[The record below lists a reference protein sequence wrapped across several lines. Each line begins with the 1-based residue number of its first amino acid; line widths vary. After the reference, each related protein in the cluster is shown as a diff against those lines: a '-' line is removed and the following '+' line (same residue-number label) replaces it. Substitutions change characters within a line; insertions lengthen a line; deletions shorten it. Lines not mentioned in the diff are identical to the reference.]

1 MAAVQHEPRTRGANR
16 ARTAADRDRMAERL
30 GVPPAQVRV
39 VRPEFGFK
47 TRIYIVEAAKGLV
60 LTMGHILR
68 NLVAQNR
75 MPTLQFPDV
84 RRTLP
89 PRFRAR
95 HRLLKKEDGTPRCV
109 ACMMCPTACP
119 ADCIHI
125 ESAESPDPNVEKIPV
140 RFDIDLMR
148 CIFCGY
154 CVEACPKDAIR
165 MDTGIFDDLAATRR
179 EDFVLTMD
187 KMLAE

>member
-1 MAAVQHEPRTRGANR
+1 MALDHDR
-16 ARTAADRDRMAERL
+16 ATELHARL
-30 GVPPAQVRV
+30 GLGPRDLIV
-39 VRPEFGFK
+39 VRPE
-47 TRIYIVEAAKGLV
+47 RDIWARVYLLE
-60 LTMGHILR
+60 ILR
-68 NLVAQNR
+68 GMVVTARHLFRNLFDQER
-75 MPTLQFPDV
+75 MPTLPFPEV

-89 PRFRAR
+89 PRFRGR
-95 HRLLKKEDGTPRCV
+95 HRLTKKEDGTPRCV

-125 ESAESPDPNVEKIPV
+125 EAAESPDARVEKIPV
-140 RFDIDLMR
+140 RFEIDLMR

-165 MDTGIFDDLAATRR
+165 MDTGIFTDLAATRR

-187 KMLAE
+187 RMLAD

>member
-1 MAAVQHEPRTRGANR
+1 MNHDRTQLYQ
-16 ARTAADRDRMAERL
+16 RL
-30 GVPPAQVRV
+30 GVGQGVVV
-39 VRPEFGFK
+39 VRPERDFW
-47 TRIYIVEAAKGLV
+47 TRIYLLEVLRGLGV
-60 LTMGHILR
+60 TMRHMLR
-68 NLVAQNR
+68 NLVAQR
-75 MPTLQFPDV
+75 RVLTLQFPER

-89 PRFRAR
+89 PRFRGR
-95 HRLLKKEDGTPRCV
+95 HRLLRKPDGTPRCV

-125 ESAESPDPNVEKIPV
+125 EASESPDPRVEKIPV

-165 MDTGIFDDLAATRR
+165 MDTGKFFDLAATRR
-179 EDFVLTMD
+179 EDFVLTLD
-187 KMLAE
+187 TMLND

>member
-1 MAAVQHEPRTRGANR
+1 MALDRQQLC
-16 ARTAADRDRMAERL
+16 AAL
-30 GVPPAQVRV
+30 GLGPEDLVV
-39 VRPEFGFK
+39 VRPDRDFGA
-47 TRIYIVEAAKGLV
+47 RIYILEVLRGLSV
-60 LTMGHILR
+60 TMRH
-68 NLVAQNR
+68 LVQNIRHQDR
-75 MPTLQFPDV
+75 MPTGQFPEL

-89 PRFRAR
+89 PRFRGR
-95 HRLLKKEDGTPRCV
+95 HRLMQKEDGTPRCV

-125 ESAESPDPNVEKIPV
+125 EASESPDPRVEKIPV
-140 RFDIDLMR
+140 RFDIDLVR

-165 MDTGIFDDLAATRR
+165 MDTGKFFDLAASRR

-187 KMLAE
+187 KLLND

>member
-1 MAAVQHEPRTRGANR
+1 MAADPVEM
-16 ARTAADRDRMAERL
+16 AARL
-30 GVPPAQVRV
+30 GLPAANVHV
-39 VRPEFGFK
+39 VRSQPSVW
-47 TRIYIVEAAKGLV
+47 TRIYIIEVAKGLV
-60 LTMGHILR
+60 LTMRHMLR
-68 NLVAQNR
+68 NIVAQNR
-75 MPTLQFPDV
+75 MPTLQFPDRV
-84 RRTLP
+84 RALP
-89 PRFRAR
+89 PRFRGR
-95 HRLLKKEDGTPRCV
+95 HRLLRKEDGTPRCV

-165 MDTGIFDDLAATRR
+165 MDTGIFSDLAATRR

-187 KMLAE
+187 KMLSE

>member
-1 MAAVQHEPRTRGANR
+1 MAI
-16 ARTAADRDRMAERL
+16 DRQELFRRL
-30 GVPPAQVRV
+30 GVEPSEVLV
-39 VRPEFGFK
+39 VRPERGFR
-47 TRIYIVEAAKGLV
+47 TRIYLLEIVRGLGI
-60 LTMGHILR
+60 TMRHLVG
-68 NLVAQNR
+68 NLLHQDR
-75 MPTLQFPDV
+75 MPTSQFPEL

-89 PRFRAR
+89 PRFRGR
-95 HRLLKKEDGTPRCV
+95 HRLTKKEDGTPRCV

-125 ESAESPDPNVEKIPV
+125 EAAESPDPRVEKIPV
-140 RFDIDLMR
+140 RFEIDLMR

-165 MDTGIFDDLAATRR
+165 MDTGKFFDLAATRR

-187 KMLAE
+187 KMLND

>member
-1 MAAVQHEPRTRGANR
+1 MAVDKR
-16 ARTAADRDRMAERL
+16 RMWERL
-30 GVPPAQVRV
+30 GVEPGDVRV
-39 VRPEFGFK
+39 VRPEPSIW
-47 TRIYIVEAAKGLV
+47 TRIYVLEIVRGLGV
-60 LTMGHILR
+60 TMRHMLR
-68 NLVAQNR
+68 NVFAQSQ
-75 MPTLQFPDV
+75 MPTLPFPEL

-89 PRFRAR
+89 PRFRGR
-95 HRLLKKEDGTPRCV
+95 HRLMKKADGTPRCV

-125 ESAESPDPNVEKIPV
+125 EAAESLDPRVEKIPI
-140 RFDIDLMR
+140 RFEIDLMR

-165 MDTGIFDDLAATRR
+165 MDTGIFTDLAATRR

-187 KMLAE
+187 TMLND

>member
-1 MAAVQHEPRTRGANR
+1 MAIDR
-16 ARTAADRDRMAERL
+16 ADLYTRL
-30 GVPPAQVRV
+30 GVKPEEVTV
-39 VRPEFGFK
+39 VRPEPSIL
-47 TRIYIVEAAKGLV
+47 TRLYIFEIIKGMGI
-60 LTMGHILR
+60 TMRHMLYNMFHQG
-68 NLVAQNR
+68 Q
-75 MPTLQFPDV
+75 MPTLQFPEL

-89 PRFRAR
+89 PRFRGR
-95 HRLLKKEDGTPRCV
+95 HRLMKKEDGTPRCV

-125 ESAESPDPNVEKIPV
+125 EAADSPDPRVEKIPV
-140 RFDIDLMR
+140 RFEIDLMR

-165 MDTGIFDDLAATRR
+165 MDTGLFTDMAATRR

-187 KMLAE
+187 KMLSE

>member
-1 MAAVQHEPRTRGANR
+1 MADEK
-16 ARTAADRDRMAERL
+16 RDLYARL
-30 GVPPAQVRV
+30 GVEAGNLIV
-39 VRPEFGFK
+39 VRPATGLG
-47 TRIYIVEAAKGLV
+47 TRIYVLEIVRGLGV
-60 LTMGHILR
+60 TMRHMLV
-68 NLVAQNR
+68 NLFAQAR
-75 MPTLQFPDV
+75 MPTLPFPEV
-84 RRTLP
+84 RRALP
-89 PRFRAR
+89 PRFRGR
-95 HRLLKKEDGTPRCV
+95 HRLMKKADGTPRCV

-125 ESAESPDPNVEKIPV
+125 EATESPDPRVEKIPV

-165 MDTGIFDDLAATRR
+165 MDTGIFFDLAATRR

-187 KMLAE
+187 KMLSD

>member
-1 MAAVQHEPRTRGANR
+1 MPLDPQLVRQLGLDPR
-16 ARTAADRDRMAERL
+16 
-30 GVPPAQVRV
+30 QIIV
-39 VRPEFGFK
+39 VRPERSWQ
-47 TRIYIVEAAKGLV
+47 TRVYVIEIVRGMV
-60 LTMGHILR
+60 VTMRHMLH
-68 NLVAQNR
+68 NLVHQSG
-75 MPTLQFPDV
+75 MPTLQFPDM

-89 PRFRAR
+89 PRFRGR
-95 HRLLKKEDGTPRCV
+95 HRLTKKADGTPRCV

-125 ESAESPDPNVEKIPV
+125 EAADSPDPRVEKIPI
-140 RFDIDLMR
+140 RFEIDLMR

-165 MDTGIFDDLAATRR
+165 MDTGRFSDLAASRR

-187 KMLAE
+187 KMLND

>member
-1 MAAVQHEPRTRGANR
+1 MAFDPRW
-16 ARTAADRDRMAERL
+16 AERL
-30 GVPPAQVRV
+30 GLPATHVRV
-39 VRPEFGFK
+39 VKSEPDFW
-47 TRIYIVEAAKGLV
+47 TRIYVIEAAKGLA
-60 LTMGHILR
+60 LTMGHMLR
-68 NLVAQNR
+68 NILAQR
-75 MPTLQFPDV
+75 KMPTLQFPDRV
-84 RRTLP
+84 RALP
-89 PRFRAR
+89 PRFRGR

-125 ESAESPDPNVEKIPV
+125 EAAESPDPNIEKIPV

-165 MDTGIFDDLAATRR
+165 MDTGIFNDMAATRR
-179 EDFVLTMD
+179 EDFILTMD